1 MTRRVTIR
9 ACTAATFA
17 AILSWASAA
26 RPAAS
31 AESGK
36 ELLQANVFNME
47 AGAGPNTGRLI
58 VNIDHYTTD
67 EELQPDIEAFKA
79 GGQKAMVDRWWK
91 DKPVVGSA
99 RFAQTLGLDL
109 RVARSRP
116 TASGRHITLVTD
128 RPISGFEVSRSLRS
142 EDYPIAWIEVDVDAN
157 GKGEGRMVPAAQLT
171 VKDGSLV
178 VESFGTQPLK
188 LVTVQIKPR

>member
-1 MTRRVTIR
+1 MTRHVTFRV
-9 ACTAATFA
+9 CTAAALSAMLSWPFA
-17 AILSWASAA
+17 AA
-26 RPAAS
+26 PAAS
-31 AESGK
+31 AEGGK

-79 GGQKAMVDRWWK
+79 GGQKALVDRWWK

-116 TASGRHITLVTD
+116 T
-128 RPISGFEVSRSLRS
+128 GFEVSRSLRS